1 MSDAVARALDELL
14 PERLRRLQRV
24 SGLPV
29 VFGGGTTAVG
39 AERHLVISRLAGTVG
54 RSLRGLS
61 VPSGRGLGGAVL
73 RHGTSACVNDY
84 GTAKTITHEY
94 DRIVVGE
101 ERIVSIV
108 AVPVLVH
115 GSVHGVLYGAVRDR
129 QPIGERARRG
139 AHAVAEQLRRDVER
153 RLAAPEHAGGAGT
166 AAQEDALAELAD
178 IIAATGDPELRAR
191 LRRVYRGLHPQAP
204 ATVARLTDRELDVLR
219 LVATGATN
227 LEAGAELGL
236 SPETVK
242 AYLRSAMRKLQ
253 ARTRSAAVHSARSAG
268 LL

>member
-1 MSDAVARALDELL
+1 MSDAVARTLDDLL
-14 PERLRRLQRV
+14 PERLQRLRRV

-29 VFGGGTTAVG
+29 VFGGGTTTVG
-39 AERHLVISRLAGTVG
+39 AEQHLVISRLAGTVG

-108 AVPVLVH
+108 AVPVVVH

-139 AHAVAEQLRRDVER
+139 AHAVAEQLQRDVER
-153 RLAAPEHAGGAGT
+153 RLAAPAAPGSGA
-166 AAQEDALAELAD
+166 AHDDALAELAD

-191 LRRVYRGLHPQAP
+191 LRRVYRGLHPPAP
-204 ATVARLTDRELDVLR
+204 AVAARLTDRELDVLR

-242 AYLRSAMRKLQ
+242 AYLRTAMRKLQ
-253 ARTRSAAVHSARSAG
+253 ARTRSAAVHAARTTG